1 MNQQTPTEPHEEDDS
16 QSKRRKLF
24 GTNGKIDHS
33 AAHANRLTNVGLKA
47 MDDAIITMVQEETK
61 KSVTDVMALITGNKG
76 HEDFM

>member
-1 MNQQTPTEPHEEDDS
+1 MPAPTEPREEDDS

-24 GTNGKIDHS
+24 GTKGIDHS
-33 AAHANRLTNVGLKA
+33 AAHASRLTNVGLKA

-61 KSVTDVMALITGNKG
+61 KSVTDVMALITGSKG

>member
-1 MNQQTPTEPHEEDDS
+1 
-16 QSKRRKLF
+16 
-24 GTNGKIDHS
+24 
-33 AAHANRLTNVGLKA
+33 